1 MKRIK
6 SFQVFEDAQK
16 ISDLNL
22 KGRELDKKRNEIKS
36 KAVETAK
43 AQRNEEDPLK
53 SEMLSLTTQKL
64 SMQSEIAKIDMKIV
78 ALKIRI
84 EGNK

>member
-1 MKRIK
+1 MKKIK
-6 SFQVFEDAQK
+6 SFQVFEDMQK

-53 SEMLSLTTQKL
+53 AEMLSLTTQKL

-78 ALKIRI
+78 ALKIKI

>member
-1 MKRIK
+1 MKKIK
-6 SFQVFEDAQK
+6 SFKVFEDAQK
-16 ISDLNL
+16 ISDLNQ

-36 KAVETAK
+36 KAVETARS
-43 AQRNEEDPLK
+43 QRNEEDPLK
-53 SEMLSLTTQKL
+53 AEMLSLTTQKL
-64 SMQSEIAKIDMKIV
+64 SMQSEITKIDMKIV

>member
-6 SFQVFEDAQK
+6 SFQLFEDAQK
-16 ISDLNL
+16 ISDLNA
-22 KGRELDKKRNEIKS
+22 KGRALDKKRNEIKS

-53 SEMLSLTTQKL
+53 AEMLSLNTQKL
-64 SMQSEIAKIDMKIV
+64 SMQSEMTKIDMKIV
-78 ALKIRI
+78 ALKIKI
-84 EGNK
+84 EAKK

>member
-6 SFQVFEDAQK
+6 SFQVFEDMQK

-53 SEMLSLTTQKL
+53 AEMLSLTTQKL

-78 ALKIRI
+78 ALKIKI